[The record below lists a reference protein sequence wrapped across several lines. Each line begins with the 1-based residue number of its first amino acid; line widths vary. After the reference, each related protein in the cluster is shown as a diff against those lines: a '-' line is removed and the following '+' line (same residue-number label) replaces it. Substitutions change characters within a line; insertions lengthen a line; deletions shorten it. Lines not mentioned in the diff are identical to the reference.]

1 MDKKEAVK
9 YLTDNII
16 IPTVMR
22 EQVSPHIAA
31 AAISSTLEDL
41 AAGSLMDQNILK
53 SAYNSQAFGFYKK
66 LVNENKDIKTAA
78 ETLIGN

>member
-41 AAGSLMDQNILK
+41 AAGSLMDENLLK
-53 SAYNSQAFGFYKK
+53 ASYNSPAYKFYKD
-66 LVNENKDIKTAA
+66 LVNKNTVLKNVADII
-78 ETLIGN
+78 LD